1 MRWCC
6 IYICCNKGIS
16 LCMNHSLSRLWV
28 LLITQTH
35 LFPSDSIFINKY
47 TCLVYTSLECL
58 EDFFLTCAVL
68 FSLSPLFSHHSCRI
82 INMSQSNIFVTLHNS
97 VGQLNHYS
105 QIIIY
110 QQADQT
116 CIEETLLDKMMTTVT
131 SSLTQAILHK
141 DNIVFLSHRIAQQ
154 NV

>member
-28 LLITQTH
+28 LLITQTR
-35 LFPSDSIFINKY
+35 LFPYDSIFVNKY

-68 FSLSPLFSHHSCRI
+68 FSPSPLFSHHSCRI
-82 INMSQSNIFVTLHNS
+82 INMSQSNIFVTFHNS
-97 VGQLNHYS
+97 LGQLNHYYS

-116 CIEETLLDKMMTTVT
+116 CIRETLLDKMMTTVT
-131 SSLTQAILHK
+131 SSLTQAVCCI
-141 DNIVFLSHRIAQQ
+141 RIMLYSCHFT
-154 NV
+154 